1 MNNTKNNFGFTH
13 KSGILMPVSSLPAKY
28 GIGDFGKCAFDFI
41 DFLSETAQKCWQVL
55 PLNPTSYGD
64 SPYQSPA
71 ACAGNPYFIAP
82 EILCKKKLI
91 TKDELK
97 SYEHEQGRIDY
108 GWLFNIR
115 YEMLRLAFSRFVP
128 DEKYNEFCEKASAW
142 LEDYALFMALKVH

>member
-28 GIGDFGKCAFDFI
+28 GIGDFGQCAFDFV
-41 DFLSETAQKCWQVL
+41 DFLSETKQTCWQVL

-82 EILCKKKLI
+82 ELLYK
-91 TKDELK
+91 
-97 SYEHEQGRIDY
+97 QG
-108 GWLFNIR
+108 L
-115 YEMLRLAFSRFVP
+115 LRQDLQGLANQRMDSKR
-128 DEKYNEFCEKASAW
+128 
-142 LEDYALFMALKVH
+142 